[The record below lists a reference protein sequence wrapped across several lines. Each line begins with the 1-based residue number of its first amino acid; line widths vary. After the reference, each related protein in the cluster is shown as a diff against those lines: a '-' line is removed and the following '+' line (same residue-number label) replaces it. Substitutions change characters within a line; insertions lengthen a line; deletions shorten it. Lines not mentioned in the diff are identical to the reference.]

1 MGGIFSVA
9 LSVNLTLHETPR
21 PLAGTVTLWSPDFPP
36 ANHAI
41 KKLIN
46 QLINHLI
53 ASDCP
58 FGVDE
63 VIYPQEYTDVYG
75 FYDLKVGWAAK
86 LVVMV

>member
-9 LSVNLTLHETPR
+9 LSVNFTLHETPR

-36 ANHAI
+36 ATHAFH
-41 KKLIN
+41 LTM
-46 QLINHLI
+46 NHLI

-75 FYDLKVGWAAK
+75 FYALRILPPVYFI
-86 LVVMV
+86 VRE